1 MHVQDFAGGAMAGR
15 RYKGR
20 HTLSARPQL
29 SLAGDPDDV
38 ARAQEFTAAHPDVVI
53 SFADGI
59 YTARRD
65 GEEIAH
71 ATRLGALLSQL
82 EASGS

>member
-1 MHVQDFAGGAMAGR
+1 MAGR

-20 HTLSARPQL
+20 HTRSARPQL

-38 ARAQEFTAAHPDVVI
+38 ARAQKFMAAHLGVAI
-53 SFADGI
+53 WFENGI

-65 GEEIAH
+65 GEEIGR
-71 ATRLGALLSQL
+71 ATRLDVLLPQL
-82 EASGS
+82 EAWARTQ

>member
-1 MHVQDFAGGAMAGR
+1 MAGK

-20 HTLSARPQL
+20 HSRSARPQL

-38 ARAQEFTAAHPDVVI
+38 ARAQEFTTAHPDVVI
-53 SFADGI
+53 SFANGI
-59 YTARRD
+59 YAARRG
-65 GEEIAH
+65 GEEIGH

>member
-1 MHVQDFAGGAMAGR
+1 MAGK

-20 HTLSARPQL
+20 HARSARPQL

-53 SFADGI
+53 SFANGI

-65 GEEIAH
+65 GEEGEEIGH